1 MNYMLRIG
9 YLSYVLPSNRGL
21 QTVLDTLSRAQEVDE
36 DRRYDGRGIKLKTKP
51 VTCSI
56 EALSGYSF
64 VKRDDKRSD
73 VFEPEIMP
81 PERKSR
87 VSPVHALRLP
97 SNVQNRIDT
106 HAPRMISQG
115 KASL

>member
-1 MNYMLRIG
+1 MNYMLKIG
-9 YLSYVLPSNRGL
+9 YRSYVLPSNRGL

-36 DRRYDGRGIKLKTKP
+36 DRRYDGRGIKLKTEP

-64 VKRDDKRSD
+64 VKRGDKRSD

-87 VSPVHALRLP
+87 VSSGSAVPLLANARHM
-97 SNVQNRIDT
+97 IET
-106 HAPRMISQG
+106 HTLAMWNDKQG
-115 KASL
+115 RG

>member
-1 MNYMLRIG
+1 MNYMLKIG
-9 YLSYVLPSNRGL
+9 YRSYVLPSNRGL

-36 DRRYDGRGIKLKTKP
+36 DRRYDGRGIKLKTEP

-64 VKRDDKRSD
+64 VKRGDKRSE

-87 VSPVHALRLP
+87 VSSVQALRLLA
-97 SNVQNRIDT
+97 NVQDRIDT
-106 HAPRMISQG
+106 HALRMISQG
-115 KASL
+115 EVAR